1 MYIVLDEFNTKSL
14 VYYINY
20 PKNVPFTIDGKTGE
34 IKVKNQFSKICWFFN
49 KGFIKQQL
57 PKDISQTATSQ
68 GYFPR
73 IFPKW
78 KLPNSAI
85 SQVFSKTLFI
95 ETQTVAQLKGGALQN
110 RKNEWLILILRGKNL
125 ERFVHHLL

>member
-57 PKDISQTATSQ
+57 PKDISRTATSQ
-68 GYFPR
+68 GYFPSGNFPTLQ
-73 IFPKW
+73 FPKSFQKPSSL
-78 KLPNSAI
+78 KLR
-85 SQVFSKTLFI
+85 
-95 ETQTVAQLKGGALQN
+95 QLRN
-110 RKNEWLILILRGKNL
+110 
-125 ERFVHHLL
+125 

>member
-1 MYIVLDEFNTKSL
+1 

-34 IKVKNQFSKICWFFN
+34 IKVKKKFSKICWYFN
-49 KGFIKQQL
+49 K
-57 PKDISQTATSQ
+57 DIYQTATSQ
-68 GYFPR
+68 GYFPNGNFPR

-85 SQVFSKTLFI
+85 SQVCSKTLLI
-95 ETQTVAQLKGGALQN
+95 ETQTVAQLKAGLA
-110 RKNEWLILILRGKNL
+110 E
-125 ERFVHHLL
+125 

>member
-57 PKDISQTATSQ
+57 PKDISRTATSQ

-95 ETQTVAQLKGGALQN
+95 ETQTVAQLKGGGLAEQ
-110 RKNEWLILILRGKNL
+110 KE
-125 ERFVHHLL
+125 